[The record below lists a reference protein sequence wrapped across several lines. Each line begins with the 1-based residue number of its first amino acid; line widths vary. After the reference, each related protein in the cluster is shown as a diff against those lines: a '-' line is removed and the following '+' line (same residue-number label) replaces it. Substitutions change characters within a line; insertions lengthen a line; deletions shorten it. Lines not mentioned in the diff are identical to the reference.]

1 LFLERAGRIF
11 NPMPS
16 ILVADDNEAVRTSVR
31 TTIEKETDLQVCGE
45 AMDGLDAVEKTRELH
60 PDLVVLDVVMPKLNG
75 VAAAAV
81 IRKQSPDVRI
91 VLFTIFPDLL
101 KALGPAVGIDL
112 VVLKQDGVRNL
123 IKQVRALLTP

>member
-1 LFLERAGRIF
+1 
-11 NPMPS
+11 MPS

-45 AMDGLDAVEKTRELH
+45 AMDGLDAVEKSRELH

-112 VVLKQDGVRNL
+112 VVSKQDGVRNL